1 MNHPTL
7 NYVSCPAVAG
17 RASPWSRTASPA
29 AQENASH
36 RMAYWEWNRT
46 GDPNHPHVV
55 VCVHGLSRQGRDFDV
70 LAERLSERARVIC
83 PDVVGRGES
92 DWLQD
97 PAAYQVPLYAADMLA
112 LLAQVHAQAPVEQL
126 DWVGTSM
133 GGLIGMA
140 LAGQPGLPLPVPIR
154 RLVLNDVGP
163 VIEWSALERIGQYLG
178 KGVHFENLEQAAH
191 ALLLIS
197 EGFGPHSE
205 GQWLRLTQPMMRPAA
220 DGGLVLHYD
229 PQIAVPLQQMT
240 REMAQAGEALL
251 WQLYDQIKARVLL
264 VRGAQ
269 SDLLTAATAQA
280 MAQRGP
286 KAHCVEFEG
295 VGHAPTF
302 VAAGQVA
309 LLCRFLWGEE
319 RLPSTMN
326 LAEQARG
333 SDE

>member
-1 MNHPTL
+1 M
-7 NYVSCPAVAG
+7 G
-17 RASPWSRTASPA
+17 
-29 AQENASH
+29 
-36 RMAYWEWNRT
+36 
-46 GDPNHPHVV
+46 
-55 VCVHGLSRQGRDFDV
+55 
-70 LAERLSERARVIC
+70 
-83 PDVVGRGES
+83 
-92 DWLQD
+92 
-97 PAAYQVPLYAADMLA
+97 YQVPLYAADMLA
-112 LLAQVHAQAPVEQL
+112 LLAQVHAQAPIAQL

-140 LAGQPGLPLPVPIR
+140 LAGQPGLPMPVPVR

-178 KGVHFENLEQAAH
+178 KGLHFENMEQAAA

-197 EGFGPHSE
+197 EGFGPHSHE
-205 GQWLRLTQPMMRPAA
+205 QWLRLTQPMVRPASE
-220 DGGLVLHYD
+220 GGVMLHYD
-229 PQIAVPLQQMT
+229 PQIAEPMRQMT
-240 REMAQAGEALL
+240 REMAEAGEALL

-264 VRGAQ
+264 VRGAR
-269 SDLLTAATAQA
+269 SDLLTASTAQA

-286 KAHCVEFEG
+286 RAHCVEFEG

-326 LAEQARG
+326 LAEQAG
-333 SDE
+333 ESDE